1 MPIGLI
7 VFILYLVIMVF
18 SRRLQQTRKSSGSIK
33 KEIDS
38 NNYNEMPFI
47 PDRSKK
53 IHVENNDLII
63 KVPDKSKNSII
74 DDEVEEMYQEKN
86 IEKSKEITS
95 EKKEDSY
102 ISEENGALLANF
114 HDDIFVNGIIVSELL
129 GLPRALNPHKRRSG
143 YLVGK

>member
-38 NNYNEMPFI
+38 NNFNEMPFI

>member
-7 VFILYLVIMVF
+7 VFIIYLVIMVF
-18 SRRLQQTRKSSGSIK
+18 SRRQQQARKSSGSIK

-47 PDRSKK
+47 PDRSKT
-53 IHVENNDLII
+53 IHAENNDLIK

-95 EKKEDSY
+95 EKKADSY

-114 HDDIFVNGIIVSELL
+114 HDDIFINGIIVSELL

-143 YLVGK
+143 YLVEK